1 MQIDQRDREELLE
14 ILKKKSYREGKVVL
28 ASGKES
34 DFYIDCRQ
42 TSLSARGHLL
52 VGKLFFQLIQEHFP
66 SARGVG
72 GPTLGADPL
81 ISAVSLISALEEKPL
96 DGFIVRKEPK
106 GHGTGAWI
114 EGLSNLGPGS
124 PVVLLEDVITT
135 GGSSQKAIARAE
147 EAGLKVLGLVVLVD
161 RREGGREAIEKQGV
175 ALVSL
180 FTRND
185 FIADRV

>member
-1 MQIDQRDREELLE
+1 MQIDPRDREELLG
-14 ILKKKSYREGKVVL
+14 ILKAKSYREGKVIL

-42 TSLSARGHLL
+42 TALSARGHLL
-52 VGKLFFQLIQEHFP
+52 IGKLFLGMIQQRFP

-81 ISAVSLISALEEKPL
+81 ISAVSLTSAQEGKPL

-114 EGLSNLGPGS
+114 EGLANLGPGT
-124 PVVLLEDVITT
+124 PVVLVEDVVTT
-135 GGSSQKAIARAE
+135 GGSSLKAIARVQ

-161 RREGGREAIEKQGV
+161 RLEGGREAVEKAGV
-175 ALVSL
+175 PLVSL
-180 FTRND
+180 FSRKD
-185 FIADRV
+185 FIPDSV